1 MYEAQP
7 FGWYYRSVTDR
18 APAWTGVKELYEF
31 ICGRGDFE
39 PVGTRRGPFAEEVTR
54 ERAQIGDIVQLADR
68 RGSFYHTLVV
78 TGFSESGDILICAQS
93 NDALNRPL
101 SSYNYAAARF
111 LHVLGVNIEVL
122 DAQEKYAGLLDGST
136 LPPPDTVYLPE

>member
-1 MYEAQP
+1 MLI
-7 FGWYYRSVTDR
+7 T
-18 APAWTGVKELYEF
+18 
-31 ICGRGDFE
+31 
-39 PVGTRRGPFAEEVTR
+39 FAEEVTR